1 MREFVTVMKA
11 LSEPNRVRIV
21 KLTAKRP
28 LCVCELTELL
38 GLAQPTV
45 SKHVGV
51 LEQAGLVS
59 GRREGPWTLYESGR
73 SRSEYARHMLE
84 AMQGWLEDDPEM
96 ERLYD
101 RLDTV
106 DRREICARAKNKNGS
121 AQE

>member
-45 SKHVGV
+45 SKHLGI

-59 GRREGPWTLYESGR
+59 GHREGQWTLYESEMN
-73 SRSEYARHMLE
+73 RSEYARHMLE

-96 ERLYD
+96 AGLYA

-106 DRREICARAKNKNGS
+106 DKHVICARAKNKNGTS
-121 AQE
+121 K

>member
-1 MREFVTVMKA
+1 MQEFTTVMKA

-45 SKHVGV
+45 SKHVRI

-59 GRREGPWTLYESGR
+59 GRREGPWILYQPGPG
-73 SRSEYARHMLE
+73 RSEYALRLLE
-84 AMQGWLEDDPEM
+84 ALAGWLDDDPELAELM
-96 ERLYD
+96 KRVE
-101 RLDTV
+101 TV
-106 DRREICARAKNKNGS
+106 NRVKLCAVRPKDKAEAS
-121 AQE
+121 